1 MKSIENLLHLKM
13 RLYRF
18 QLKKKIS
25 IGDHINNYT
34 KLLTDLANVDEVI
47 KDEDKALN
55 FLSSLPD
62 EKYETFILTLIND
75 KKSLSY
81 SDVSIAIVNHEVR
94 RKDKESSFS
103 STSAEALTA
112 GEIGS
117 NQ

>member
-55 FLSSLPD
+55 FLSSLPG
-62 EKYETFILTLIND
+62 EEYETFVLTLINS
-75 KKSLSY
+75 KSSLNNN
-81 SDVSIAIVNHEVR
+81 DVSATLVNHEVR
-94 RKDKESSFS
+94 RKDKESFLV
-103 STSAEALTA
+103 A
-112 GEIGS
+112 
-117 NQ
+117 Q